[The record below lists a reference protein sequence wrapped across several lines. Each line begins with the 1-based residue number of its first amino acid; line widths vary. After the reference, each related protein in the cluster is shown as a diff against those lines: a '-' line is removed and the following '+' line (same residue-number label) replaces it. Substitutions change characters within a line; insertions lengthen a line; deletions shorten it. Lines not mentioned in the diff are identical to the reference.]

1 MQLQQVLATLKGQL
15 GGSSGRK
22 NLRMGLACAGLLL
35 LTSGKPPE
43 GAESWEGWAAAKVE
57 KVGKLLG
64 SADKL
69 MGLAL
74 AASALR
80 VGSTG
85 KDPA

>member
-1 MQLQQVLATLKGQL
+1 MQLVGLVKGQL
-15 GGSSGRK
+15 GGSAGRK

-43 GAESWEGWAAAKVE
+43 GAETWEGWAEAKVE

-69 MGLAL
+69 MGIAL
-74 AASALR
+74 AAGALR

-85 KDPA
+85 KEPTA